1 MSIQVAPRGIA
12 VQQQHRGGVARPR
25 VEVVDADRGAVGVDD
40 LAIVRGEVEILEH
53 REAVIGSAQY
63 LHVPR
68 SAAGAVN
75 GGPLLLPEREHVA
88 VRR

>member
-1 MSIQVAPRGIA
+1 
-12 VQQQHRGGVARPR
+12 
-25 VEVVDADRGAVGVDD
+25 
-40 LAIVRGEVEILEH
+40 VRGEVEILEH